1 MNDMSPIAGIG
12 HNMAP
17 APIIPDTI
25 RAKVQ
30 DFTDGAGA
38 WLDLKELTSNEQ
50 AEKAT
55 DFVNGARAVWKAV
68 DEARK
73 AAKKPHDDAGKAVQ
87 EAFKPLLTKLELAA
101 KKVGELQTAWLR
113 AERDRAE
120 ALRRQQEA
128 EADRAAEE
136 AARRAREA
144 EARNDIDGMVEAE
157 AAALR
162 AEKDAKAA
170 SKPVAAWAG
179 SATGAGRTVSLR
191 TTWFAEVVNIN
202 HAFVAYRDR
211 PEVRELLERLATADV
226 RAQQG
231 EKIAPQ
237 GFTLRKQEK
246 AA

>member
-1 MNDMSPIAGIG
+1 MNDMSPMAGIG
-12 HNMAP
+12 HNIP
-17 APIIPDTI
+17 PGPIIPDTI

-38 WLDLKELTSNEQ
+38 WLDLKAITSTEQ

-55 DFVNGARAVWKAV
+55 DFVNGASAVWKAV

-113 AERDRAE
+113 AERDREE
-120 ALRRQQEA
+120 ALRREQEA
-128 EADRAAEE
+128 KAQRDAEE

-162 AEKDAKAA
+162 AEKDAKTA
-170 SKPVAAWAG
+170 SKPVAARAG

-231 EKIAPQ
+231 EKTAPQ